1 MEFVDRKAV
10 AATPGAA
17 SLGTASWLNMDDH
30 TVYAARV
37 PGGIFTDA
45 ERLALY
51 RAIALRRDVRAE
63 FLPDPVADDVLLRI
77 LAAAHQAPSVGLSQ
91 PWRFIVIRDRV
102 KRQAVHELFTHAN
115 EDAAQA
121 FDAPAGDRYR
131 ALRLAGIVDAPV
143 GVCVV
148 CDDDPPHG
156 RGLGRATMPETVR
169 YSTVCAIQ
177 NLWLAARVEGLG
189 VGWVSIFEPAR
200 LRALLK
206 IPPHLAIVAYLCIG
220 HVAEFAPVADLERD
234 GWERRLPLADVIHY
248 EDYGG

>member
-1 MEFVDRKAV
+1 MRCP
-10 AATPGAA
+10 T
-17 SLGTASWLNMDDH
+17 T
-30 TVYAARV
+30 
-37 PGGIFTDA
+37 FTEA
-45 ERLALY
+45 ERSALY

-77 LAAAHQAPSVGLSQ
+77 LGAAHQAPSVGLSQ
-91 PWRFIVIRDRV
+91 PWRFIVIRNRAQ
-102 KRQAVHELFTHAN
+102 RQAVHELFARAN
-115 EDAAQA
+115 EAAA
-121 FDAPAGDRYR
+121 RTFDAPESDHYR
-131 ALRLAGIVDAPV
+131 ALRLAGILDAPV

-148 CDDDPPHG
+148 CDDDAPQG

-189 VGWVSIFEPAR
+189 VGWVSILEPTE
-200 LRALLK
+200 LRALLA

-234 GWERRLPLADVIHY
+234 GWEHRLPLADVIRY
-248 EDYGG
+248 ENYDG